1 MNLELFYIRCWELIA
16 RIGSE
21 DKVFNQESFQRI
33 PMAANDVLYL
43 IEQDT
48 ATVPS
53 RGCSPHELNTNLHH
67 LAWAIFASCGVRP
80 GSVFP
85 DEQSSEDKEEYLQW
99 KDMRIIRR
107 VVAFVTRTTFRWLK
121 GKHDKNTFDRRR
133 VSSSAPAPIDFC

>member
-1 MNLELFYIRCWELIA
+1 MRSAQATPMSLELFYIRCRELIA
-16 RIGSE
+16 RIGRE

-48 ATVPS
+48 ATVLS
-53 RGCSPHELNTNLHH
+53 RGSSPHELNTNLHH

-85 DEQSSEDKEEYLQW
+85 DEQSSEDKEEYLHW
-99 KDMRIIRR
+99 KDVLITRRGVGFVARI
-107 VVAFVTRTTFRWLK
+107 TFRWLK
-121 GKHDKNTFDRRR
+121 GKHDKNTFDR
-133 VSSSAPAPIDFC
+133 